1 MSDVSDDAV
10 SDPQTPA
17 TPSAPR
23 AAPTPAA
30 PVAPGSSKNK
40 VNSLLKGLK
49 VLEVFT
55 AQDDGLTMAAIARR
69 AGLDNATAFRLL
81 NTLED
86 AGYVRRL
93 PNTRLFRLTT
103 KVLELGFN
111 AIAHSDLRTQARP
124 ILRELV
130 GDVNEAA
137 SVGILD
143 GAEILYVERV
153 DSGLSQ
159 GIEVRIGARM
169 PVYSTAIG
177 HACLAWRPFDEQ
189 IAVLEAMPRIK
200 RTNTTLTD
208 LDDLLARLALVKARG
223 YAVSDQENVFGA
235 YILAAPVLGPDGLA
249 RASLSAITSVTRMPL
264 EVFIAQTADRVCA
277 AARELSTCLM
287 TMADNK
293 RVAPGA

>member
-81 NTLED
+81 NTLEEG
-86 AGYVRRL
+86 GYVRRL
-93 PNTRLFRLTT
+93 TDSRLFRLTP
-103 KVLELGFN
+103 KVLDLGFS

-124 ILRELV
+124 ILSGLV
-130 GDVNEAA
+130 GDINEAA
-137 SVGILD
+137 SVGVLV
-143 GAEILYVERV
+143 GSEILYIERV
-153 DSGLSQ
+153 HAGMGRL
-159 GIEVRIGARM
+159 GIEVRVGSRM
-169 PVYSTAIG
+169 PAYSTAIG
-177 HACLAWRPFDEQ
+177 HAYLAWQPEAVQ
-189 IAVLEAMPRIK
+189 IAVLEAFPRHK
-200 RTNTTLTD
+200 RTNTTLVA
-208 LDDLLARLALVKARG
+208 LDDLLARLKDVRERG
-223 YAVSDQENVFGA
+223 YAVSNQENVFGG
-235 YILAAPVLGPDGLA
+235 YILAAPVLGPDGLSQ
-249 RASLSAITSVTRMPL
+249 ASLSAVTPVSRMSL
-264 EVFIAQTADRVCA
+264 EAFVAQTAPRVVA
-277 AARELSTCLM
+277 AAQELSKFFQ
-287 TMADNK
+287 TMADHPASSM
-293 RVAPGA
+293 R